1 MAIRAPDGAN
11 KYVSPKFSERW
22 VRGDS
27 ELETILTHT
36 RAVEEKTR
44 YGTSSI
50 LASEGEKVKAH
61 D

>member
-1 MAIRAPDGAN
+1 ME
-11 KYVSPKFSERW
+11 YVSPKFSERW